1 MSKAALHIE
10 PRGLHLLD
18 QVAAAEGFALT
29 PALKALK
36 ESAAQSYLA
45 TGLPTRHWENWR
57 YTDLRLIEKESF
69 TVPVAAKPAVAKAD
83 EIVLINGRLEKGFVR
98 DGLKVMPLAQAV
110 KETPALVEEHLR
122 ELPDFAQNPLVALNA
137 AGMGQGIV
145 LLASGDAGA
154 VKLHFKTQGEVAANI
169 LVLVVLHDGARLEL
183 SESFSGQDQSL
194 SNYVNIYN
202 LGKAAKLTH
211 FRLQEEGPKAAH
223 IAHTNVRIGE
233 SGRYESYALSTGA
246 ALSRNEIHAQF
257 KGVEASCVL
266 EGIYLVQNK
275 QLCDTTIAI
284 SHTQPGCVSR
294 QNFRGVIDDQARAI
308 FQGKIHVSRNA
319 QKTDGYQLNHALLLS
334 ETAEIDCK
342 PELEIYADDVKC
354 SHGATAGQPD
364 DAALF
369 YLRSRG
375 IPENS
380 ARALLVEGFLNEILE
395 TIENESVRALWTERI
410 GTWLRGR
417 F

>member
-1 MSKAALHIE
+1 MTKAVIHSE
-10 PRGLHLLD
+10 PRGLRLID
-18 QVAAAEGFALT
+18 QAAEIEGFAPT
-29 PALKALK
+29 AALKVLK
-36 ESAAQSYLA
+36 EKAAQSYKA
-45 TGLPTRHWENWR
+45 TGLPTRHWENWH
-57 YTDLRLIEKESF
+57 YTDLRLVEKENF
-69 TVPVAAKPAVAKAD
+69 IAPAAARPVKAEAD
-83 EIVLINGRLEKGFVR
+83 EIVLINGNLESGFSR
-98 DGLKVMPLAQAV
+98 GGLKATPLAQAV
-110 KETPALVEEHLR
+110 KENATLVESLLR

-137 AGMGQGIV
+137 AGMGRGIV
-145 LLASGDAGA
+145 LQASGDAGA
-154 VKLHFKTQGEVAANI
+154 MKLHFTTQGDVAANI
-169 LVLVVLHDGARLEL
+169 LALVVLEDGAKLEL
-183 SESFSGQDQSL
+183 SETFSAEDQSL
-194 SNYVNIYN
+194 SNYVNIYR
-202 LGKAAKLTH
+202 LGKDAKLIH
-211 FRLQEEGPKAAH
+211 HRLQQEGQKAAH
-223 IAHTNVRIGE
+223 IAHSVVRIGE
-233 SGRYESYALSTGA
+233 AGRYESYALTTGA
-246 ALSRNEIHAQF
+246 ALSRNEIYAQF
-257 KGVEASCVL
+257 QGEDAACVL

-275 QLCDTTIAI
+275 QLCDTTIEI
-284 SHTQPGCVSR
+284 SHTRPRCVSR
-294 QNFRGVIDDQARAI
+294 QNFRGVIDDQARAV
-308 FQGKIHVSRNA
+308 FQGKIHVSCDA

-395 TIENESVRALWTERI
+395 TIENESVRALWAERI